1 MMAMLEKSRMDRP
14 DRIHLH
20 DYVVGADIGA
30 FRSERGQEQRLRF
43 NIEVELARPVTGAED
58 LADAILSYDVITR
71 AIDNALA
78 DQRYNLLETLAET
91 IASDVLNHPRAARI
105 DISIDKLDRVP
116 GALGISI
123 TRSRGRVRMASA
135 EDPHPVVQLQLTGTE
150 VAQVGSLVILANAPG
165 LPLPGSGDA
174 RRIAL
179 LALDQ
184 AAWALAGRLGLDVVD
199 TRTEMDWA
207 IHNARPVIWA
217 PYRMVA
223 DATELPADPARL
235 AFWLAERLRAE
246 RVEIVLPEGQPLPV
260 SPPDFTL
267 PITRLMA

>member
-1 MMAMLEKSRMDRP
+1 MLEKNRMDRP

-30 FRSERGQEQRLRF
+30 FRTERGQKQRLRF

-58 LADAILSYDVITR
+58 LADAILSYEVITR
-71 AIDNALA
+71 SIANALG

-91 IASDVLNHPRAARI
+91 IAADILAHPRAARI
-105 DISIDKLDRVP
+105 DISIDKLDRVD

-135 EDPHPVVQLQLTGTE
+135 EDPHPVVQLQLSDTP
-150 VAQVGSLVILANAPG
+150 VSHVGSLVILAKAHG
-165 LPLPGSGDA
+165 LPLPSNGDA

-207 IHNARPVIWA
+207 IFNARPIIWA

-235 AFWLAERLRAE
+235 AFWLAERLRAD
-246 RVEIVLPEGQPLPV
+246 RVEVSLPEDQPLPIP
-260 SPPDFTL
+260 PPDFAL